1 MAYTPDPTDPT
12 SPTVTQLAGNMA
24 YELQALKGY
33 IQTLISSGSNFNYA
47 GGMRNR
53 LINGDFK
60 VTTRASSGT
69 VPANITNYIAD
80 RWLLA
85 TIAGAT
91 DWAVG
96 GGVSGAYYIRLIPQ
110 AGMTTAGLSQRIE
123 SINCKDLFAGTPVT
137 VSGYFMVDDTSVQQP
152 NIYITTANATD
163 NFAAQTD
170 IVVGASLGIANY
182 QANTWMFFKKTFT
195 LTGDGFKGISL
206 FFNMYSSAVGKQLFF
221 TQLQLEVGSLATP
234 FEFRHQ
240 ALELSLVSRYYQN
253 MHVVM
258 LNTAVAAGNVFTVAG
273 QFTPQM
279 RVTPSF
285 SYTDVSL
292 INCTHDSTGTF
303 TNGWRTTLNAAGA
316 GNIVGNFTLSFDAE
330 L

>member
-33 IQTLISSGSNFNYA
+33 IQTLISSGSNFNYS

-53 LINGDFK
+53 IINGNFNC
-60 VTTRASSGT
+60 TTRASSGT
-69 VPANITNYIAD
+69 VPAASTNYVAD
-80 RWLLA
+80 RWL
-85 TIAGAT
+85 IASIGGAT
-91 DWAVG
+91 NWTITG
-96 GGVSGAYYIRLIPQ
+96 GTSGAFVMQVMPQ

-123 SINCKDLFAGTPVT
+123 SINCKDLFAGSQVT
-137 VSGYFMVDDTSVQQP
+137 VSGYFYVDDITVQQP
-152 NIYITTANATD
+152 NIFITTANVTD

-170 IVVGASLGIANY
+170 IVVGTSLGITNY
-182 QANTWMFFKKTFT
+182 QPNTWMYFSRTFT

-206 FFNMYSSAVGKQLFF
+206 FFNMYSSAVGKNLYFSGI
-221 TQLQLEVGSLATP
+221 QLEKGSLATP

-240 ALELSLVSRYYQN
+240 ALELSLVARYYQN
-253 MHVVM
+253 MHLVM
-258 LNTAVAAGNVFTVAG
+258 LHTAAAAGNVFTVAG

-285 SYTDVSL
+285 SYSDISL
-292 INCTHDSTGTF
+292 TNCTHDSTGTF

>member
-33 IQTLISSGSNFNYA
+33 IQTLISSGSNFNYS

-53 LINGDFK
+53 IINGNFNC
-60 VTTRASSGT
+60 TTRASSGT
-69 VPANITNYIAD
+69 VPANLTNYVAD
-80 RWLLA
+80 RWLIA
-85 TIAGAT
+85 TIGGAT
-91 DWAVG
+91 NWGVG
-96 GGVSGAYYIRLIPQ
+96 GGTGGSYYLYILPQ

-123 SINCKDLFAGTPVT
+123 SMNCKDLSAGTQVT
-137 VSGYFMVDDTSVQQP
+137 VSGYFYVDDISVQQP

-170 IVVGASLGIANY
+170 IVVGTSLGISNY
-182 QANTWMFFKKTFT
+182 QPNTWMFFSRTFT

-206 FFNMYSSAVGKQLFF
+206 FFNMYSSAVGKNLYFANI
-221 TQLQLEVGSLATP
+221 QLERGSLATP

-258 LNTAVAAGNVFTVAG
+258 LNTAVAAGNLFTVAG

-285 SYTDVSL
+285 SYSDISL
-292 INCTHDSTGTF
+292 TNCTHDSTGTF